1 MIGPPIVLTG
11 KPSPLRTILQL
22 MRSEVSE
29 SSKRDLAFSS
39 FELLVW
45 LVYFSMVK
53 RLSD

>member
-1 MIGPPIVLTG
+1 MIGPPIVLPRT
-11 KPSPLRTILQL
+11 PSPSKMILQL

-29 SSKRDLAFSS
+29 SSKRGLAFSS
-39 FELLVW
+39 FGLLIW